1 MSDNH
6 FEDDDAQQRP
16 AKSQRYHQISEI
28 DSKILG
34 LLEKRSYLLRKEGAW
49 RRSKQKS
56 QIDPQLEKDL
66 RRAWEEAGEG
76 LGLDPRLSRQLFTLA
91 NQFAQSATGSGDKG
105 GYKLAPRRE
114 AADATIEG
122 PRSLRTTRLW
132 MSIAAACG
140 QPCSLPQALL
150 NAPNKD
156 LAKGLKQAGA
166 AVTWD
171 DTGFSFAATE
181 PLEFENAMLFA
192 GDDPLNFYLLLCMA
206 LGNMGRCKFT
216 GQATLQLLEVQK
228 FNKFLPQLGARLVP
242 MNPNN
247 PGLPCRLESGGTMD
261 EEITLP
267 KDIDPDFA
275 AALVLASWSYPGGLA
290 VNGLSGDAL
299 EAAAA
304 AADVL
309 EACGIEVTR
318 TKDGFEVSDGIPAV
332 PETPV
337 LPLDTVL
344 TPYLLALPA
353 FCGGRISVRGTWAE
367 SAKPILD
374 QLADLGIEIE
384 QTDEAMTATS
394 KGIPSYPRITI
405 GERAGLYPLALALGV
420 RAGKAVIEGQ
430 PPMEAAEM
438 LDHMNATYE
447 ADTESISITGVG
459 EWEGSFGSPA
469 PEWSLGLALAAWRCP
484 GIMLSNH
491 GELTSWWPQFW
502 NFYNTLPTGV
512 MKPKPKK
519 EDRSVKRRRIRIG

>member
-6 FEDDDAQQRP
+6 FDEEAVEQRP
-16 AKSQRYHQISEI
+16 KSQRYHQISEI

-91 NQFAQSATGSGDKG
+91 NQFAQTASSGGDKG
-105 GYKLAPRRE
+105 GYKLAPRKE
-114 AADATIEG
+114 AADASIEG
-122 PRSLRTTRLW
+122 PRSLRLTRLW

-140 QPCSLPQALL
+140 QPCTLPSALL

-171 DTGFSFAATE
+171 DFGFSFSKTD

-261 EEITLP
+261 EEISLP
-267 KDIDPDFA
+267 ADIDPDFA

-290 VNGLSGDAL
+290 VKGLSGDAL
-299 EAAAA
+299 EAAGDAA
-304 AADVL
+304 SVL
-309 EACGIEVTR
+309 ETCGIEVNR
-318 TKDGFEVSDGIPAV
+318 LKDGFEIGDGIPTV
-332 PETPV
+332 PEKPE

-353 FCGGRISVRGTWAE
+353 FCGGRISIKGHWAA
-367 SAKPILD
+367 SADTILE
-374 QLADLGIEIE
+374 QMAEVGVEIE
-384 QTDEAMTATS
+384 QTDEAIIATA

-405 GERAGLYPLALALGV
+405 GERPGLYPLALALGIKA
-420 RAGKAVIEGQ
+420 RKAVIEGR
-430 PPMEAAEM
+430 PPLEATEV
-438 LDHMNATYE
+438 LDHMNADYE
-447 ADTESISITGVG
+447 ADTESISITGIG

-469 PEWSLGLALAAWRCP
+469 PEWSLGLALAAWPCP

-502 NFYNTLPTGV
+502 NFYNTLPTGI

-519 EDRSVKRRRIRIG
+519 EEKHVKRRRIRIG